1 MKKKSIFQVVMG
13 TVVVLAFACSSPNK
27 MLKNA
32 AQVRYNVTPD
42 PLEMKGDSVDVSV
55 SVVYPAKYFN
65 KNAVM
70 VLTPV
75 LKSESAT
82 VAYPEVTLQG
92 EKVQGN
98 GGVISAAG
106 GSYTYTGKVPYQ
118 DALLKSE
125 LMVSTASRGVHLLT
139 RVTLR

>member
-1 MKKKSIFQVVMG
+1 M
-13 TVVVLAFACSSPNK
+13 
-27 MLKNA
+27 
-32 AQVRYNVTPD
+32 RYNVTPD

-106 GSYTYTGKVPYQ
+106 GSYTYTGKVPSQY
-118 DALLKSE
+118 AW
-125 LMVSTASRGVHLLT
+125 
-139 RVTLR
+139 LRS

>member
-92 EKVQGN
+92 E
-98 GGVISAAG
+98 
-106 GSYTYTGKVPYQ
+106 
-118 DALLKSE
+118 
-125 LMVSTASRGVHLLT
+125 
-139 RVTLR
+139 